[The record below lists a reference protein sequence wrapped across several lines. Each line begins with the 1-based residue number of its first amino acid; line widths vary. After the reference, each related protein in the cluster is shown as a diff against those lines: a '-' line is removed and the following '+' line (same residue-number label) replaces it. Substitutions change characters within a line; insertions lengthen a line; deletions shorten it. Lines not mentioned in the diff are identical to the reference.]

1 MDEAGRF
8 SCHSRF
14 IQPDADRKLLI
25 WVQTRPPQTNQKELN
40 LKGQKPRQS
49 CGPPELFH
57 LVCSTRSAIGNRRCQ
72 PTNRQKKASQR
83 HKTGRM
89 TAPRWPA
96 GRHTSVMLFVHPE
109 GTFISS
115 FTHFT
120 LFLLSLTSKGN
131 VSVSSPQAF
140 VLMMTEAEMFGLII
154 VRLITKTQQ
163 NDLG

>member
-1 MDEAGRF
+1 MGEAGRF
-8 SCHSRF
+8 YCHSRF

-49 CGPPELFH
+49 CDPTELFH

-72 PTNRQKKASQR
+72 PINRQKKVSQR

-89 TAPRWPA
+89 TAPRCPA
-96 GRHTSVMLFVHPE
+96 GRHTSVMLFVHLTQSE

-120 LFLLSLTSKGN
+120 LFLLSLISKGN
-131 VSVSSPQAF
+131 VSVSVSSGVRFNDDEGRNVRINNCETYYQNA
-140 VLMMTEAEMFGLII
+140 AE
-154 VRLITKTQQ
+154 
-163 NDLG
+163 